1 MSELLS
7 SPLIIRAL
15 LALLFSSIMTA
26 VIGTFTVLRG
36 LSTMGAAIAHAS
48 LAGAVLGVI
57 LGIEPILGAFLLSI
71 FFALATAF
79 VGEEGKGRMDIIL
92 GVSFGFSTSLAILF
106 ISMLSAYTVA
116 AWSFLLGDVLGVT
129 EGELAI
135 LFAFTISSVCLVWVF
150 YKEFK
155 FITFDEEGAEAM
167 GVRVRFIH
175 YFMILLM
182 AVATVVALRVVG
194 SILTVVMLVAP
205 AAAAY
210 EFSHSLERMMILSVL
225 IAVVTS
231 FTGFF
236 ISIKANVA
244 TSAVIGVVASL
255 TFLIS
260 LLLSTKRRKCACRL
274 VSPVRLVR
282 EKQTA
287 FRKHLS
293 RATINWENLDLIS
306 TSSHPSLLAKNK
318 CVDHDARRN

>member
-1 MSELLS
+1 MFELLS
-7 SPLIIRAL
+7 SPLITRAL
-15 LALLFSSIMTA
+15 LALVFSSIMTA

-57 LGIEPILGAFLLSI
+57 LGIEPILGAFFLSV

-79 VGEEGKGRMDIIL
+79 MGEGEKGRMDIIL

-129 EGELAI
+129 GGELAI
-135 LFAFTISSVCLVWVF
+135 LFAFTISSICLVAIF

-155 FITFDEEGAEAM
+155 FITFDQEGAEAM
-167 GVRVRFIH
+167 GLQVRFIH
-175 YFMILLM
+175 YFMILLI

-205 AAAAY
+205 AASAY
-210 EFSHSLERMMILSVL
+210 EFSHSLERMMVLSVL
-225 IAVVTS
+225 ISIATS
-231 FTGFF
+231 ISGFF
-236 ISIKANVA
+236 ISIKANIA
-244 TSAVIGVVASL
+244 TSAVIGVITSL
-255 TFLIS
+255 MFLIS

-274 VSPVRLVR
+274 VSPIRLVR

-287 FRKHLS
+287 FRKRSS
-293 RATINWENLDLIS
+293 RALREI
-306 TSSHPSLLAKNK
+306 K
-318 CVDHDARRN
+318 

>member
-1 MSELLS
+1 MACLFPSDCPTYLVMIMFEFLS
-7 SPLIIRAL
+7 SPLILRAL
-15 LALLFSSIMTA
+15 LALIISSIMTA

-57 LGIEPILGAFLLSI
+57 IGIEPVLGALLLSI
-71 FFALATAF
+71 LFALATAY
-79 VGEEGKGRMDIIL
+79 VGEEGRGRMDILL
-92 GVSFGFSTSLAILF
+92 GVSFGFSTSIAILF

-116 AWSFLLGDVLGVT
+116 AWSFLIGDVLGVT

-135 LFAFTISSVCLVWVF
+135 LLAFTIASICLVIVF

-167 GVRVRFIH
+167 GLRVRFIH
-175 YFMILLM
+175 YFMILLIS
-182 AVATVVALRVVG
+182 VATVVALRVVG

-210 EFSHSLERMMILSVL
+210 EFSHSLERMIILSVF
-225 IAVVTS
+225 IAVIS
-231 FTGFF
+231 SLSGFF
-236 ISIKANVA
+236 ISIRANVA
-244 TSAVIGVVASL
+244 TSAVIGVITSL
-255 TFLIS
+255 TFLLS

-274 VSPVRLVR
+274 VSPIKLVR

-287 FRKHLS
+287 FGKHYMRRS
-293 RATINWENLDLIS
+293 RATLEN
-306 TSSHPSLLAKNK
+306 
-318 CVDHDARRN
+318 